1 MIFLEAETRLRNLED
16 AAAKK
21 ATLEEKL
28 IAAAQRSLEVG
39 MFYKELTEYPDRSSS
54 YSERLLRAMPMD
66 SKALWI
72 LRSKLDTVNDS
83 SFQPRKNF
91 QFEICKLFFDFTH
104 SF

>member
-21 ATLEEKL
+21 ATLEERL
-28 IAAAQRSLEVG
+28 IAAAQRSLEAG
-39 MFYKELTEYPDRSSS
+39 LFYKELTEYPDRSSS